1 MCHETGESMAQQKRF
16 QDLNLA
22 DAYLF
27 AAALEDAETC
37 RLTLEILLGR
47 KVSHVTVHAEYTV
60 LFSKNYHS
68 IRLDIYARDDECSDY
83 NVEMQGE
90 NAGNLPKR
98 SRYHQA
104 QMDVMSLPSGSDF
117 NELKPNYVVFIC
129 RFDPFGDGL
138 YRYTFTNRCAEN
150 GLELGD
156 GTIKIFLNTKGKN
169 TADVPK
175 ELVHFLEYVE
185 NSTAE
190 CADKQDDDR
199 IRHIHKRVTVV
210 KESQKWERKYMTFG
224 ELLDKEH
231 REGRQEGLQEGLQ
244 RGILLTQKMLEAG
257 EADKISM
264 LSDENFSEKMCHKY
278 GIMSESN

>member
-1 MCHETGESMAQQKRF
+1 MAQQKRF

-47 KVSHVTVHAEYTV
+47 KVSHVTVHTEYTV
-60 LFSKNYHS
+60 LFSKDYRS
-68 IRLDIYARDDECSDY
+68 IRLDVYAQDDEGGNY

-90 NAGNLPKR
+90 NECNLPKR

-104 QMDVMSLPSGSDF
+104 QMDVMSLPPGSDF

-129 RFDPFGDGL
+129 RFDPFGKGL
-138 YRYTFTNRCAEN
+138 FRYTFSNRCAETD
-150 GLELGD
+150 LELED
-156 GTIKIFLNTKGKN
+156 GTVKIFLNTKGTN
-169 TADVPK
+169 TADIPK

-199 IRHIHKRVTVV
+199 IRHIHRRVTFV

-231 REGRQEGLQEGLQ
+231 REGHREGLREGLQEGLQ
-244 RGILLTQKMLEAG
+244 KGILLTQKMLEAG
-257 EADKISM
+257 ETDKISM
-264 LSDENFSEKMCHKY
+264 LSDETFFEQMCHKY
-278 GIMSESN
+278 GILSESN

>member
-1 MCHETGESMAQQKRF
+1 
-16 QDLNLA
+16 
-22 DAYLF
+22 
-27 AAALEDAETC
+27 
-37 RLTLEILLGR
+37 
-47 KVSHVTVHAEYTV
+47 
-60 LFSKNYHS
+60 
-68 IRLDIYARDDECSDY
+68 
-83 NVEMQGE
+83 
-90 NAGNLPKR
+90 PKR

-104 QMDVMSLPSGSDF
+104 QMDVMSLPPGSDF

-175 ELVHFLEYVE
+175 ELVHFLEYVD

-199 IRHIHKRVTVV
+199 IRHIHKRVTTV

-224 ELLDKEH
+224 ELLKKEY
-231 REGRQEGLQEGLQ
+231 REGRQTT
-244 RGILLTQKMLEAG
+244 LLLIQKMQEAG

-264 LSDENFSEKMCHKY
+264 LSDENFFEEMCHKY